1 MGISKTIGA
10 AALAILFVSSA
21 VISERTAS
29 RQAGSDRIVITYW
42 EKWTKDEMRAMKT
55 IVDRYNA
62 SQDKVYVKMLS
73 ISGIAEKTLLSTSG
87 GNPPDVAGLW
97 ADQVCQF
104 GDANALLD
112 MMPYLQKYGIKPTD
126 YISSYWK
133 DLVYKGKLFA
143 LPTSPGSSALYV
155 NEELMPPEYNTPEK
169 FPKTLS
175 QLDDLIEKVTVRGKN
190 GKLER
195 LTFMPRSGYGGG
207 SWPYLFGGAFVHGD
221 KITVNDKD
229 NLRAWTWVTGFAK
242 RFGMAETQQFQ
253 SSFGVT
259 SSQDNP
265 FIAKRLACMMEGPW
279 FANFIR
285 QYGPKTK
292 WFAVPMPYPDDR
304 PDCAGYTVLN
314 LNTLMI
320 PRGAKHPDEAFDF
333 IAFVQK
339 QENME
344 LLCRLQYCNTPLNK
358 VSEEFLTTHP
368 NKCIRVF
375 DQLARSPRAV
385 GRERIGFL
393 NQITSE
399 VGNAVDQ
406 MDLGEKMPQQALDD
420 AQRRLDEGWAKYQKQ
435 VLGR

>member
-1 MGISKTIGA
+1 MEYSKPIGA
-10 AALAILFVSSA
+10 IALAGLFVGS
-21 VISERTAS
+21 VVVSERTAS
-29 RQAGSDRIVITYW
+29 RQTGSDRIVVTYW
-42 EKWTKDEMRAMKT
+42 EKWTKDEMKAMKT

-62 SQDKVYVKMLS
+62 SQNKVFVKMLS
-73 ISGIAEKTLLSTSG
+73 ISGIAEKTLLAASG

-97 ADQVCQF
+97 SDQVCQF
-104 GDANALLD
+104 GDANALVDL
-112 MMPYLQKYGIKPTD
+112 MPYARKYGIKPSD

-143 LPTSPGSSALYV
+143 LPTSPGASALYV
-155 NEELMPPEYNTPEK
+155 NQELMPPEYDTPEK
-169 FPKTLS
+169 FPKTLK
-175 QLDDLIEKVTVRGKN
+175 QLDDLIEKVTVKRKDGKI
-190 GKLER
+190 ER
-195 LTFMPRSGYGGG
+195 LAFMPRSGFGGG

-221 KITVNDKD
+221 KITVNDPISV
-229 NLRAWTWVTGFAK
+229 RAWTWVTSFAK

-265 FIAKRLACMMEGPW
+265 FIAKRLACIMEGPW

-320 PRGAKHPDEAFDF
+320 PRGAKHPEEAFDF
-333 IAFVQK
+333 IAFVQR

-344 LLCRLQYCNTPLNK
+344 LLCRLQYCNTPLSK
-358 VSEEFLTTHP
+358 VSEEFLTKHP
-368 NKCIRVF
+368 NKYIRVF
-375 DQLARSPRAV
+375 DRLARSPRAV

-393 NQITSE
+393 NQIQSE

-406 MDLGEKMPQQALDD
+406 MDLGVKTPKQALDE
-420 AQRRLDEGWAKYQKQ
+420 AQKRLEEGWRKYQKQ
-435 VLGR
+435 VLGL